1 MTPDQQFARLVKI
14 SMAGFVLVF
23 AYFMLA
29 DLEMPLT
36 PQAMAT
42 RTVVKIAPQVSG
54 PVQSVAVANNQHVEA
69 GQLLFAIDPA
79 PFELAL
85 EQAKLA
91 LEQAMQDNAELD
103 AAIEAARADVSA
115 NEAMLQQKQ
124 REARRLDALYASNGV
139 SRQLKDQ
146 ADTDA
151 SSALAKLAA
160 SKAQLAK
167 LKVSRG
173 TAGIENLKLR
183 QARSRLAQAELDLSY
198 TKVLAENEGIV
209 TNLQLASGSM
219 ANKGQPVLALV
230 SEQLDIIAD
239 FREKTLRGVEP
250 GTAAWVAFDA
260 EPGRLYPAR
269 SAAAMPVSAPDNSTP
284 MACWRH
290 RPSRIVGC
298 GMPSV
303 CVCTLNSWVKNTPCW
318 RPAPVLRYNYC
329 RTTVSTVSW
338 PSYRSRQSACCT
350 TSIEVADDP
359 ASPPLDSE

>member
-124 REARRLDALYASNGV
+124 REARRWMHSMPAMVCHAN
-139 SRQLKDQ
+139 SR
-146 ADTDA
+146 
-151 SSALAKLAA
+151 
-160 SKAQLAK
+160 
-167 LKVSRG
+167 
-173 TAGIENLKLR
+173 IR
-183 QARSRLAQAELDLSY
+183 QIL
-198 TKVLAENEGIV
+198 
-209 TNLQLASGSM
+209 
-219 ANKGQPVLALV
+219 
-230 SEQLDIIAD
+230 
-239 FREKTLRGVEP
+239 
-250 GTAAWVAFDA
+250 
-260 EPGRLYPAR
+260 
-269 SAAAMPVSAPDNSTP
+269 MPV
-284 MACWRH
+284 R
-290 RPSRIVGC
+290 R
-298 GMPSV
+298 
-303 CVCTLNSWVKNTPCW
+303 
-318 RPAPVLRYNYC
+318 
-329 RTTVSTVSW
+329 
-338 PSYRSRQSACCT
+338 
-350 TSIEVADDP
+350 
-359 ASPPLDSE
+359 

>member
-1 MTPDQQFARLVKI
+1 MTPDQQLARLVKF
-14 SMAGFVLVF
+14 SMVGFVLVF

-173 TAGIENLKLR
+173 TAGTENLKLR

-250 GTAAWVAFDA
+250 GTEAWVAFDA

-269 SAAAMPVSAPDNSTP
+269 VSSRDAGVSAGQFDANGMLATPTESDRWVRDAQRLRLHFELLGEEHPMLAAGSRATVQLLPDNSFYRF
-284 MACWRH
+284 MAKLQIKAISLLH
-290 RPSRIVGC
+290 YI
-298 GMPSV
+298 
-303 CVCTLNSWVKNTPCW
+303 
-318 RPAPVLRYNYC
+318 Y
-329 RTTVSTVSW
+329 
-338 PSYRSRQSACCT
+338 
-350 TSIEVADDP
+350 
-359 ASPPLDSE
+359 